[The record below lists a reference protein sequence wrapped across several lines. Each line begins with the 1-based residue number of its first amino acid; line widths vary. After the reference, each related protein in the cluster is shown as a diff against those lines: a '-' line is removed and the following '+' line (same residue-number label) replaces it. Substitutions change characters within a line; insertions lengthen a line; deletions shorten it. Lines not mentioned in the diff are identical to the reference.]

1 MLSARLFSR
10 PLRVLFF
17 LSLLLSG
24 LALLWHPSAPA
35 QEESKARSTI
45 LVLNYEGPIG
55 PPSAE
60 YLSQGLAMAKERD
73 AELMVLRLD
82 TPGGLDSSMRDMIQ
96 EILNSPVPVAAYVAP
111 SGARAAS
118 AGTYILY
125 AAHVAAMAPGTTL
138 GAATPIKMGG
148 LPSPGSESSEEQQ
161 TSQDEAK
168 DEEDSD
174 EENGKP
180 ASEELDTASVKA
192 VEDAVAYIR
201 ALATLRARNADWAE
215 RAVRQAASLSTSEA
229 LEENVIDVEARSLES
244 LLEQIDGKFVALPD
258 DRRTRLSTSDV
269 QIEEVRPDWRTEL
282 LAIITNP
289 NLTMILLM
297 LGIYGLIFEFMN
309 PGMFFPGIVG
319 AICLILGLYSV
330 AVLPVNLTGFAL
342 LLLGIALMM
351 GEAFAP
357 SFGALGIGGVIA
369 FVLGGTLLFD
379 SDMPGYELSPWTLGI
394 MTAISVLLLIIIL
407 RMAVTSHRKPIKAGV
422 EEMIGQ
428 RGEVLKWSGN
438 KGHVFVHGE
447 RWKAQAEEPLKK
459 GQQVEVVSLDGL
471 TIKVR
476 SVSADS

>member
-1 MLSARLFSR
+1 M
-10 PLRVLFF
+10 
-17 LSLLLSG
+17 LLSG
-24 LALLWHPSAPA
+24 LFLLWHPPAPG
-35 QEESKARSTI
+35 QEASSARSTI

-60 YLSQGLAMAKERD
+60 YLSQGLTMARERD

-82 TPGGLDSSMRDMIQ
+82 TPGGLDGSMRDMIQ
-96 EILNSPVPVAAYVAP
+96 EILNSPVPVAVYVAP

-125 AAHVAAMAPGTTL
+125 AAHVAAMAPGTNL

-148 LPSPGSESSEEQQ
+148 LPIPGTGSGGSEEQQ
-161 TSQDEAK
+161 ASEGEEA
-168 DEEDSD
+168 ETD
-174 EENGKP
+174 EENGQP

-192 VEDAVAYIR
+192 MEDAVAYIR
-201 ALATLRARNADWAE
+201 ALAKLRGRNADWAE
-215 RAVRQAASLSTSEA
+215 RAVRQAASLSNSEA
-229 LEENVIDVEARSLES
+229 LEENVIDIEARSLES

-269 QIEEVRPDWRTEL
+269 EIEEIQPDWRTEL

-289 NLTMILLM
+289 NLTLILLM
-297 LGIYGLIFEFMN
+297 LGVYGLIFEFMN

-319 AICLILGLYSV
+319 AICLLLGLYSV

-342 LLLGIALMM
+342 LLLGLALMV

-357 SFGALGIGGVIA
+357 SFGALGIGGVVA

-379 SDMPGYELSPWTLGI
+379 SDMPGYEISPWTLGI
-394 MTAISVLLLIIIL
+394 MTTISVLLLIIIL
-407 RMAVTSHRKPIKAGV
+407 RMAVASHRKPVKAGA

-428 RGEVLKWSGN
+428 HGEVLKWTGN
-438 KGHVFVHGE
+438 KGYVFVHGE
-447 RWKAQAEEPLKK
+447 RWKAVAEESLKK
-459 GQQVEVVSLDGL
+459 GQAVEVVSLDGL

-476 SVSADS
+476 PVDADT